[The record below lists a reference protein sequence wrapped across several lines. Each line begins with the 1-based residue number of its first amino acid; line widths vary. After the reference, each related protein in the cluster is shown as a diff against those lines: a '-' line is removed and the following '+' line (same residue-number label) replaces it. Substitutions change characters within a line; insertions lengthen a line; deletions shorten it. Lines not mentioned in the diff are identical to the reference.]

1 MHKNQRGNP
10 AQKKMKNMFEKPE
23 DRSPFCVCVCV
34 LSEMSRSE
42 ILKLFQRKAI
52 DREEMI
58 NSYAQVTTDLLC
70 FNLSADC
77 HLDGFLWPRGEF
89 SHWL

>member
-1 MHKNQRGNP
+1 MHKNRRGNP
-10 AQKKMKNMFEKPE
+10 AQKNKINEKHVKPE
-23 DRSPFCVCVCV
+23 DRSPFCVCV

-58 NSYAQVTTDLLC
+58 NSYAQITTDLLS

-77 HLDGFLWPRGEF
+77 HLDGFLCPWGEF